1 MRRAGFPATG
11 LLELQSDVLH
21 KIVRLETRTRDLRT
35 KRALNKKRLSGS
47 FGARLSKAEAA
58 EVKRS
63 VARDEAGINVCQ
75 SLLRLTRSIADGLA
89 FSVLPKWDIKPLSFK
104 ETAGFISGKQ
114 GLPLELRILREL
126 LRKGEIAL
134 LNDITN
140 CLRYGDITVP
150 RMPSPAIIE
159 VKSGSAENSRA
170 RRQMAKAEEIAA
182 YLSTDVSNN
191 WQGTGWTVTRRSLAQ
206 SERHHRRRLVNLV
219 RNAIN
224 RGAAISWPEPSL
236 CYMSLCSKSVTDV
249 LNTELP
255 KFREAPFAYPLFPA
269 QEHPN
274 YYYPLTLSITDSDA
288 WWAVVSG
295 EVSLVVLIDPGRV
308 KALGRAQRLN
318 VEQLYGFEWQWT
330 VSSTDA
336 LGDLGPLQV
345 SRQFFGRVA
354 GEFLSLRWLMEEVG
368 ARFQQGPGRALQSDD
383 TKQVEQ
389 VVAGEHRRT
398 TATFT

>member
-1 MRRAGFPATG
+1 MVFWAIGSLAYVAEYPGLNEIMEAQSARITSKWGRNEPFVGPECGERISKPVQPVKVECTRSTLTFGLSGHDSIKYYSRMQAHGKTLRTLHAKLHRVRRAGFPATG

-21 KIVRLETRTRDLRT
+21 KIVRLEKRTRDLRT

-63 VARDEAGINVCQ
+63 VARDEAGVNVCQ
-75 SLLRLTRSIADGLA
+75 CLLRLTRSIADGLA

-140 CLRYGDITVP
+140 CLRHGDITVP

-206 SERHHRRRLVNLV
+206 GERHHRRRLVNLV
-219 RNAIN
+219 RICLAIAMT
-224 RGAAISWPEPSL
+224 G
-236 CYMSLCSKSVTDV
+236 T
-249 LNTELP
+249 
-255 KFREAPFAYPLFPA
+255 
-269 QEHPN
+269 
-274 YYYPLTLSITDSDA
+274 
-288 WWAVVSG
+288 
-295 EVSLVVLIDPGRV
+295 
-308 KALGRAQRLN
+308 
-318 VEQLYGFEWQWT
+318 
-330 VSSTDA
+330 
-336 LGDLGPLQV
+336 
-345 SRQFFGRVA
+345 A
-354 GEFLSLRWLMEEVG
+354 GM
-368 ARFQQGPGRALQSDD
+368 
-383 TKQVEQ
+383 KM
-389 VVAGEHRRT
+389 
-398 TATFT
+398 